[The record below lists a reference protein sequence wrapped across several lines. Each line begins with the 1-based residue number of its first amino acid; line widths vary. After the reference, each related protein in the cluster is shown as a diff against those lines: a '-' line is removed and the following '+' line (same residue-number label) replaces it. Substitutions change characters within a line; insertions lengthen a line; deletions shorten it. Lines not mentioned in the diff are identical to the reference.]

1 MSLSIR
7 WQDVSGIERLG
18 NALGRLNSH
27 EKHLVLQRAVNHTGD
42 KARTKVIRALA
53 KQTGLGYGVIRNA
66 VRTGNAWGAG
76 ADASTFREG
85 RGSLTYVLS
94 SKGGDISL
102 KFFKARETR
111 PGVTAAPRGQR
122 QLYAGAFIKGGQFPN
137 RVDADGLNGHVYKRA
152 GGKVK
157 RVRGKSVGKR
167 RQPLEFQDSGVIIP
181 VEMLQGASA
190 EAFTSTVN
198 AELPKRV
205 MHEINRLCPGIF
217 I

>member
-1 MSLSIR
+1 MSLIMR

-18 NALGRLNSH
+18 NGLGRLNSH
-27 EKHLVLQRAVNHTGD
+27 EKHLVLQRAVNHTGE

-53 KQTGLGYGVIRNA
+53 EQTGLGYGVIKKA
-66 VRTGNAWGAG
+66 VRTGRAWGAG

-94 SKGGDISL
+94 SKGGFISL
-102 KFFKARETR
+102 KYFKARETR
-111 PGVTAAPRGQR
+111 AGVTAAPRGQR
-122 QLYAGAFIKGGQFPN
+122 KLFARTFTKGGQFPN
-137 RVDADGLNGHVYKRA
+137 RVEASGLNGHVYLRTGAGRA
-152 GGKVK
+152 
-157 RVRGKSVGKR
+157 
-167 RQPLEFQDSGVIIP
+167 PLEYQDSDVAIP
-181 VEMLQGASA
+181 AEMLQGASA
-190 EAFTSTVN
+190 DAFTSTVN